1 MILYKNNFAE
11 HLRAVASNIIDGEP
25 GSYTT
30 DMFYEDFPQF
40 KKVSEGEDGEE
51 EAPQGFVPESM
62 MNVFMR
68 MCNDAVAKER
78 WGEMWRLASG
88 LYVAHFATTYLKSNR
103 GNTGGSASAE
113 EVADSGSLLGIVNS
127 ASLGDASVSYDTS
140 PITAGTELWGQWNQT
155 AYGQQF
161 ASMAKLVAIGGGYV
175 M

>member
-1 MILYKNNFAE
+1 MILINSPYAE
-11 HLRAVASNIIDGEP
+11 HLRAVASNIIDGTP
-25 GSYTT
+25 GSYTLE
-30 DMFYEDFPQF
+30 MFYEDFPQF
-40 KKVSEGEDGEE
+40 KDANSEGDEPG
-51 EAPQGFVPESM
+51 GFVPEGIMS
-62 MNVFMR
+62 VFMR

-78 WGEMWRLASG
+78 WGEMWRFAAG

-103 GNTGGSASAE
+103 GNKTGSASAE